1 VRVAFLNVKSLNL
14 QKELAS
20 FCQTEA
26 TKTIKMSQ
34 SHHIFDF
41 TQAVADSF
49 IKLHGPVRYHHL
61 QHFFLVGS
69 RNPLQFLDVGR
80 DVTMNIH

>member
-1 VRVAFLNVKSLNL
+1 
-14 QKELAS
+14 
-20 FCQTEA
+20 
-26 TKTIKMSQ
+26 MSQ
-34 SHHIFDF
+34 SHHVFDF

-69 RNPLQFLDVGR
+69 RNPLQFLNVGR